1 MPTRARSRASSARV
15 GASRTSPSWSCCPQ
29 IVDELNERFGLNLD
43 ERDQLLFDQ
52 FEETWVADP
61 EVAAQAQ
68 NNTIENFRLVFDR
81 MFMGT
86 VVGRMD
92 DNEAIFKRILDD
104 EEFREV
110 LMDLYAARVYR
121 RARSAQTRNR
131 DE

>member
-1 MPTRARSRASSARV
+1 MS
-15 GASRTSPSWSCCPQ
+15 Q
-29 IVDELNERFGLNLD
+29 IVQTLNERFGLDLD

-61 EVAAQAQ
+61 EVADQAR
-68 NNTIENFRLVFDR
+68 NNTFDNFRLVFDR
-81 MFMGT
+81 LFLNT

-110 LMDLYAARVYR
+110 LADWYARKVYE
-121 RARSAQTRNR
+121 RARREDDQPRLPM
-131 DE
+131 